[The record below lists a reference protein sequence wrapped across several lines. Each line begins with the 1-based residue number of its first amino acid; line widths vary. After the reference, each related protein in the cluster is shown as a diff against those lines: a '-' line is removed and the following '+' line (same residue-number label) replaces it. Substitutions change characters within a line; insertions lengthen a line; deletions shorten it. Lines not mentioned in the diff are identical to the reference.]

1 MGVRSAFA
9 LISAV
14 SVVVGGTLCGAA
26 PQPGSAWEAR
36 FGLTSPGFQQLF
48 NQLVGQGYRLVDV
61 SGYAVGGQDRY
72 AAIWE
77 QSSGPS
83 WQSRHGLSSSQYQQT
98 FDSLLAQGYRL
109 VQVSG
114 YGLNNTDLYAAIW
127 QRSSGPAW
135 EARHGLTSGQFQQTF
150 DQLVARGYRLVD
162 TSAYTVGGRDLH
174 AGIWE
179 KRNGPAWESRSGLT
193 SDQYQQTFDSLVGQ
207 GYRLIDVSGYNQR
220 PGSLRRDLGKKRRP
234 YLGITSW
241 NDWRSIPSRVRQAKA
256 ARLSPGPCQRMELW
270 RYGSFRRDLA
280 EALEPPP
287 WASQRFAEIHDALVS
302 AKQATLSRASQG

>member
-1 MGVRSAFA
+1 MGARSAFA
-9 LISAV
+9 PISAI

-207 GYRLIDVSGYNQR
+207 GYRLIDVSGYTINGQDR
-220 PGSLRRDLGKKRRP
+220 YAAIWEKSGGP
-234 YLGITSW
+234 TW
-241 NDWRSIPSRVRQAKA
+241 ESRHGMTGDQYQAEFDKLTQQGYRLVHVSGWSSGNTAHFA
-256 ARLSPGPCQRMELW
+256 AIWQKL
-270 RYGSFRRDLA
+270 
-280 EALEPPP
+280 
-287 WASQRFAEIHDALVS
+287 
-302 AKQATLSRASQG
+302 